1 MNEAWEVCNVVG
13 TDEEAVLIAGFLR
26 SREIEVNLESLV
38 FHAEPVTF
46 GRLGEVRVMVPASQL
61 DEARKLLAQ
70 RRLRFGLI
78 HGEAGGE
85 EPEDDAEE
93 QREEERA

>member
-1 MNEAWEVCNVVG
+1 MSEAWEVCDVVG
-13 TDEEAVLIAGFLR
+13 TEEEAVLIAGFLR
-26 SREIEVNLESLV
+26 SRGMDVNLESLV

-46 GRLGEVRVMVPASQL
+46 GRLGEVRVLVPSAQSA
-61 DEARKLLAQ
+61 EARKLLSQ

-78 HGEAGGE
+78 HGEADGE
-85 EPEDDAEE
+85 AAQEDTEE

>member
-1 MNEAWEVCNVVG
+1 MTTGWEVCDVVG
-13 TDEEAVLIAGFLR
+13 TEEEAVLIAGFLR
-26 SREIEVNLESLV
+26 SRGIEANLESLV
-38 FHAEPVTF
+38 FHQEPVTF
-46 GRLGEVRVMVPASQL
+46 GRLGEVRVRVPGEQA

-85 EPEDDAEE
+85 IEDEGADE
-93 QREEERA
+93 REEERA